1 MPTDF
6 WKHCGHRCA
15 VHLWH
20 SWKQAWIS
28 MNKLLPVCAV
38 RSRQFLKCW
47 RGAAITA
54 YLKKKAVL
62 EVQHPSKHSFV
73 QNKRQYL
80 CQSQNLCCCYCVNLV
95 NEETSTCVN
104 TFTENRKLDVQ
115 KCFSGILRDKVSSNL
130 QSGGHQL
137 LFLRIWLTQQ
147 PLQKKTFAHIC
158 SGTIFLCALLSLF
171 SVC

>member
-1 MPTDF
+1 M
-6 WKHCGHRCA
+6 
-15 VHLWH
+15 
-20 SWKQAWIS
+20 
-28 MNKLLPVCAV
+28 
-38 RSRQFLKCW
+38 
-47 RGAAITA
+47 
-54 YLKKKAVL
+54 
-62 EVQHPSKHSFV
+62 QHQSKHSFV

-137 LFLRIWLTQQ
+137 VFLRIWLTQQ
-147 PLQKKTFAHIC
+147 PLQKKNVCTHLFRHDFPMCIVIFVFC
-158 SGTIFLCALLSLF
+158 VLKKIESWIHVFLYIYKMNRELNMLSISGQLLTLVSTLQF
-171 SVC
+171 MHL